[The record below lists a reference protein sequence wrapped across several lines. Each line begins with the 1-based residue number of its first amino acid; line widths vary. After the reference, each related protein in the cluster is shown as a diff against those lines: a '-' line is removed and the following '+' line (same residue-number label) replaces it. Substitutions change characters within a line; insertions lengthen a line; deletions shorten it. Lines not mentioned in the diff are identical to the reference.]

1 MSSNRDKNVPSRMTR
16 VPSPPADGVP
26 ASVARPVRLSAAV
39 WALGLTS
46 LFMDISSE
54 MIHSLLPV
62 FLVVGLG
69 TSAAYLG
76 VIEGVAEATACIV
89 KIFSGALSDYFGRRK
104 PLALWGYGLAALTK
118 PLFALASSAGMIFF
132 ARFVDRVGKGIR
144 GAPRDA
150 LVADVTPPEQRG
162 AAFGLRQSLDTLGA
176 FAGPVLAMLLAA
188 AFAGELRTVL
198 WIAVVPAFISVVVLW
213 VGVREPPQ
221 QAQGKKRTVELRVR
235 AMPRSFWIVCAVAS
249 VFMLSRFS
257 EAFLVL
263 VGIHGGLTPA
273 STPLVLVAMNLA
285 YLLSA
290 YPVGKLAD
298 RMPKQNLLVVGCC
311 VLAVA
316 NGVLAVASN
325 PVVLIVGALLW
336 GLHMGLTEGVF
347 AAMVANS
354 APRDLRGSAF
364 GIFNML
370 RGLVLLGASVT
381 AGLLWDRIGPQ
392 ATFGFGSVLALLT
405 MVAVWLSRDYWQRAF
420 VVA

>member
-1 MSSNRDKNVPSRMTR
+1 MTHA
-16 VPSPPADGVP
+16 PIPPADGVATSAVKP
-26 ASVARPVRLSAAV
+26 ARLSTAV

-62 FLVVGLG
+62 VLVVGLG

-76 VIEGVAEATACIV
+76 VIEGVAEATTCIV
-89 KIFSGALSDYFGRRK
+89 KVFSGALSDYFGRRK
-104 PLALWGYGLAALTK
+104 PLALLGYGMAALTK
-118 PLFALASSAGMIFF
+118 PLFPLASNAGMVFF
-132 ARFVDRVGKGIR
+132 ARFIDRVGKGIR

-162 AAFGLRQSLDTLGA
+162 AAFGLRQSLDTVGA

-188 AFAGELRTVL
+188 AFAGALRTVL
-198 WIAVVPAFISVVVLW
+198 WIAVLPAFISVVVLW
-213 VGVREPPQ
+213 VGVREPAQ
-221 QAQGKKRTVELRVR
+221 QAHAKKRSVDLRVR

-263 VGIHGGLTPA
+263 VGIHAGLPPALTPLA
-273 STPLVLVAMNLA
+273 LVAMNLA

-290 YPVGKLAD
+290 YPVGKLSD
-298 RMPKQNLLVVGCC
+298 RMPKQYLLVVGCGI
-311 VLAVA
+311 LAVA
-316 NGVLAVASN
+316 NCVLALASN
-325 PVVLIVGALLW
+325 PVLLIAGALLW

-354 APRDLRGSAF
+354 APKDLRGSAF
-364 GIFNML
+364 GIFNLL
-370 RGLVLLGASVT
+370 RGLVLLAASVI
-381 AGLLWDRIGPQ
+381 AGLLWDQVGPQ
-392 ATFGFGSVLALLT
+392 ATFGFASVLALLT
-405 MVAVWLSRDYWQRAF
+405 VVALWLSRHYGPPRNSA
-420 VVA
+420 VAS

>member
-1 MSSNRDKNVPSRMTR
+1 MQPV
-16 VPSPPADGVP
+16 SPA
-26 ASVARPVRLSAAV
+26 RLSTAV

-62 FLVVGLG
+62 VLVVGLG

-89 KIFSGALSDYFGRRK
+89 KVFSGALSDYFGRRK
-104 PLALWGYGLAALTK
+104 PLAILGYGMAAVTK
-118 PLFALASSAGMIFF
+118 PLFALASSAGMVFF

-162 AAFGLRQSLDTLGA
+162 AAFGLRQTLDTVGA
-176 FAGPVLAMLLAA
+176 FAGPVLAMMLAA
-188 AFAGELRTVL
+188 ALAGSLRTVL
-198 WIAVVPAFISVVVLW
+198 WIAVVPAFVAVIVLW
-213 VGVREPPQ
+213 VGVREPPRQ
-221 QAQGKKRTVELRVR
+221 PQAQAKRRTVDLRVR

-263 VGIHGGLTPA
+263 AGMRGGLTPA
-273 STPLVLVAMNLA
+273 LTPVVLVAMNLA

-290 YPVGKLAD
+290 YPVGKLSD
-298 RMPKQNLLVVGCC
+298 RMPKQTLLVVGCGI
-311 VLAVA
+311 LAAA
-316 NGVLAVASN
+316 NGLLAIASN
-325 PVVLIVGALLW
+325 PVLLILGALLW
-336 GLHMGLTEGVF
+336 GLHMGFTEGVF

-354 APRDLRGSAF
+354 APKDLRGSAF
-364 GIFNML
+364 GLFNML
-370 RGLVLLGASVT
+370 RGLVLLAASVT
-381 AGLLWDRIGPQ
+381 AGLLWDQVGPQ
-392 ATFGFGSVLALLT
+392 ATFGFGSLLAVLTVVAL
-405 MVAVWLSRDYWQRAF
+405 WLSRHYWQPASA
-420 VVA
+420 VA